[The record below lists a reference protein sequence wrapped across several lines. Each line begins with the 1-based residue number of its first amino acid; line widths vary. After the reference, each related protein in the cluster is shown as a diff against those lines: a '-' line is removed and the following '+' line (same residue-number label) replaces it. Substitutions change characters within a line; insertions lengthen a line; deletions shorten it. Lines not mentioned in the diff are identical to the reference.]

1 MRLKDKVIII
11 TGATSGIGKAIAI
24 RAVKEGAK
32 VLVHGIDQSEG
43 QKVVDHL
50 GKNAVLCI
58 ADLVDPSAPKKITDA
73 AILAFG
79 QIDGLVNNAAII
91 ERNNLLQL
99 TPEAFTKTI
108 TGQKNGRV
116 APHLDQHI
124 SHEINKN
131 GTYYC
136 KRLGA
141 ACDFLITDLPSTEL
155 VEWILQT
162 KLPFDSLYFYSPH
175 QPIHISYGQQH
186 KRDIWT
192 FNNSGIPTKKGIE
205 NWIKLAKQT

>member
-1 MRLKDKVIII
+1 MKISNLK
-11 TGATSGIGKAIAI
+11 
-24 RAVKEGAK
+24 
-32 VLVHGIDQSEG
+32 
-43 QKVVDHL
+43 L
-50 GKNAVLCI
+50 GKYLNLEEFCTCTQTYHKYAENINPYPQNLSEVIPALQ
-58 ADLVDPSAPKKITDA
+58 DLNKLIIDPIIDYFGRDKFHLTYCFCSPDLKKY
-73 AILAFG
+73 
-79 QIDGLVNNAAII
+79 
-91 ERNNLLQL
+91 LQKKD
-99 TPEAFTKTI
+99 PV

-116 APHLDQHI
+116 APNLDQHI

-131 GTYYC
+131 GQYYC

-141 ACDFLITDLPSTEL
+141 ACDFQIRDLPSTEL
-155 VEWILQT
+155 VEWILQS
-162 KLPFDSLYFYSPH
+162 KLPFDSLYFYSNY